1 MRSFMEE
8 ELDDAELDGEEE
20 VGAQPGASASLREQS
35 RADVPD
41 VRNTGSASA
50 SNSQSHEGADR
61 MAMREDID
69 ALSGPDVSDLVDA
82 LLGEMSAVNRH
93 ALIVRV
99 DDDSLKLV
107 TDVHVRSEHDRH
119 LFAEA
124 MLELL
129 GAPDG
134 VLVAVQ
140 RLTLRAVSVLG
151 SDGRASR
158 VQRSHDLLQVVVEH
172 SSIAHSVVREANG
185 DAPLGAVY
193 DRVPERLAR
202 FDSEWP
208 GRGRV
213 SVRFRVVLA
222 GDEARLFPA
231 PD

>member
-1 MRSFMEE
+1 M
-8 ELDDAELDGEEE
+8 
-20 VGAQPGASASLREQS
+20 
-35 RADVPD
+35 
-41 VRNTGSASA
+41 T
-50 SNSQSHEGADR
+50 
-61 MAMREDID
+61 
-69 ALSGPDVSDLVDA
+69 
-82 LLGEMSAVNRH
+82 
-93 ALIVRV
+93 
-99 DDDSLKLV
+99 DDSLKLV

-222 GDEARLFPA
+222 GDEARLFP
-231 PD
+231 PDSSVVLRAERRGRALEAIVTSLPEAMLSSMSPAVAHAAGQLLVRQLQHWWAHQGPRRAHTPRA